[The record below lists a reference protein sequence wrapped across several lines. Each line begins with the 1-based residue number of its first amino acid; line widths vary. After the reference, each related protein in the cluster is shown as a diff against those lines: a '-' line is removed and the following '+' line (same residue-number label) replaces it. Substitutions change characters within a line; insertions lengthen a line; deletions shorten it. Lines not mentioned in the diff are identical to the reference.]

1 VCRLA
6 ALHLAE
12 PRTQPLGLIGAQPGD
27 FHMDH
32 AAYSSDVAG
41 GVAAEVEA
49 VRSGNWVVGAAVMT
63 SRPRDGL
70 NRRAAGH
77 V

>member
-1 VCRLA
+1 
-6 ALHLAE
+6 
-12 PRTQPLGLIGAQPGD
+12 
-27 FHMDH
+27 MDH